1 MQIFDF
7 FSAGQMF
14 LHRVFGYRGVLLF
27 PWTARVIDRDQQ
39 TTKDGEKF
47 ENTKSTSKSRGAR
60 NTSENPTGTK
70 PKDGKMSTTTY
81 YQVSDLKHRYNLHE
95 ILVGSL
101 ADLAR
106 FDYIFHANLSALPT
120 ELLSKL
126 HFCQL

>member
-7 FSAGQMF
+7 FSTGQMF

-81 YQVSDLKHRYNLHE
+81 YQVSDLKHKYILHE
-95 ILVGSL
+95 ILVSSL

-106 FDYIFHANLSALPT
+106 FDYIQMRAPKTAAYCISPI
-120 ELLSKL
+120 EIGLL
-126 HFCQL
+126 

>member
-1 MQIFDF
+1 MKKQAVCFYANFSF
-7 FSAGQMF
+7 FSTGQMF

-60 NTSENPTGTK
+60 NTTENPTGTK

-81 YQVSDLKHRYNLHE
+81 YQVSDLL
-95 ILVGSL
+95 
-101 ADLAR
+101 
-106 FDYIFHANLSALPT
+106 
-120 ELLSKL
+120 KL
-126 HFCQL
+126 HSMLNEF